1 LIILEFSS
9 FFFFPQSKGIKIQ
22 EKDKEFINLVV
33 ENPVNPQQKTVH
45 FSLSNQDNPT
55 ELNWPTLFLYPEH
68 GQTDFIESFNEN
80 ST

>member
-1 LIILEFSS
+1 
-9 FFFFPQSKGIKIQ
+9 
-22 EKDKEFINLVV
+22 
-33 ENPVNPQQKTVH
+33 VNPQQKTVH